1 MLQSI
6 ARFQVTFQR
15 RRTKCLSLNLIF
27 LHPSSPFSPLT
38 PLLFLLHLLFS
49 PSFLI
54 NAKSLSSLAV
64 CVIRPRESELPFLA
78 PAPIPPCSPSKVTWT
93 LPPSCPEFN
102 TSPLSPSHSCSP
114 PPTSSLV
121 CQQEFPSWS
130 PFPIN
135 VICLPPDPDPT
146 SLVITPCSQIPDPS
160 SNPPLVLTPC
170 SPPPSPP
177 QSPRSP
183 LSRHGC
189 W

>member
-1 MLQSI
+1 MVVAEYCTVSGNFSEKTHQM
-6 ARFQVTFQR
+6 
-15 RRTKCLSLNLIF
+15 SLLESHF
-27 LHPSSPFSPLT
+27 PPPVLPFFSPPLPPSPPFLSIFPHQREV
-38 PLLFLLHLLFS
+38 PLLPGRLCY
-49 PSFLI
+49 PSQG
-54 NAKSLSSLAV
+54 
-64 CVIRPRESELPFLA
+64 IRIAISCPCPNPSMLPLQGHMD
-78 PAPIPPCSPSKVTWT
+78 
-93 LPPSCPEFN
+93 PPSCPEFN
-102 TSPLSPSHSCSP
+102 TSPLFPSHSCSP

-183 LSRHGC
+183 LSRPGC